1 MAPRGRT
8 PKPYGQARNRTPLV
22 HGWVEVPDTPCTG
35 GPVLPPTR
43 RNGKPLPD
51 GIAETWAA
59 WASMPHARLWGPSD
73 WAFAMDTLEI
83 AARVHDGGAIGWA
96 AELRY
101 REKVMGTTWDARRSA
116 GIRYV
121 PSAAA
126 DTPAGVV
133 PLDSHRDL

>member
-1 MAPRGRT
+1 
-8 PKPYGQARNRTPLV
+8 
-22 HGWVEVPDTPCTG
+22 
-35 GPVLPPTR
+35 
-43 RNGKPLPD
+43 
-51 GIAETWAA
+51 
-59 WASMPHARLWGPSD
+59 
-73 WAFAMDTLEI
+73 MDTLEI

-126 DTPAGVV
+126 DSRPAWCRSIRTAIS
-133 PLDSHRDL
+133 D

>member
-1 MAPRGRT
+1 
-8 PKPYGQARNRTPLV
+8 
-22 HGWVEVPDTPCTG
+22 
-35 GPVLPPTR
+35 
-43 RNGKPLPD
+43 
-51 GIAETWAA
+51 
-59 WASMPHARLWGPSD
+59 MPHARLWGPSD

-101 REKVMGTTWDARRSA
+101 REKVTGTTWDARRSA
-116 GIRYV
+116 RIRYV

-133 PLDSHRDL
+133 PLDSYRDL